1 MPTSAGRLRRLVGA
15 SWGVST
21 EMEAAES
28 VKPASGAS
36 VQKSMAAVSRMA
48 LESPPLWQCWH

>member
-1 MPTSAGRLRRLVGA
+1 MPTLAGHLRRLVGA
-15 SWGVST
+15 SWGLST

-36 VQKSMAAVSRMA
+36 VRKSMAAVSIA